1 MPKAA
6 RALDRAKADLRRFL
20 GRWGGAGAQKNR
32 IIGLD
37 LPPCAKDAG
46 ALFAERYEKCSRAFA
61 RSMEAVGEVGAR
73 YGTDLVY
80 LHTDE
85 VEHLVATK
93 AFPRFRFF
101 HLFGDVDRAISHLK
115 GPTGSKF
122 SDQVLQTIKWVGGT
136 GFEAEAKRGNVT
148 EAAAEFKDRSEWLK
162 LLEDAQLRE
171 FLRVSLLAECDALL
185 GPFAALEFQLA
196 YQLAVGTQGHFPPF
210 IALDGEPLRPP
221 RVTGRLAGLG
231 GGAPPPQ
238 PP

>member
-1 MPKAA
+1 
-6 RALDRAKADLRRFL
+6 
-20 GRWGGAGAQKNR
+20 
-32 IIGLD
+32 
-37 LPPCAKDAG
+37 
-46 ALFAERYEKCSRAFA
+46 
-61 RSMEAVGEVGAR
+61 MEAVGEVSAR

-148 EAAAEFKDRSEWLK
+148 ETAAEFKDRSEWLK

-196 YQLAVGTQGHFPPF
+196 YQLAVGTRGHFPPF

-221 RVTGRLAGLG
+221 RVTGRLASWG
-231 GGAPPPQ
+231 GRAPPP
-238 PP
+238 PPP

>member
-1 MPKAA
+1 
-6 RALDRAKADLRRFL
+6 
-20 GRWGGAGAQKNR
+20 
-32 IIGLD
+32 
-37 LPPCAKDAG
+37 
-46 ALFAERYEKCSRAFA
+46 
-61 RSMEAVGEVGAR
+61 MEAVGEVGAR

-162 LLEDAQLRE
+162 LLEGAQLRE

-185 GPFAALEFQLA
+185 GPFAALEFQLT
-196 YQLAVGTQGHFPPF
+196 YQLAVVPG
-210 IALDGEPLRPP
+210 PLPAVHRP
-221 RVTGRLAGLG
+221 GR
-231 GGAPPPQ
+231 GAPPPAAGHRA
-238 PP
+238 PRGGAAVIYCSDLPTNVT